1 MFNRRWG
8 AWLREADVKARKATM
23 MLAAAGLAIAPV
35 AANAATSLSVAR
47 AAPQLSGAS
56 YFQDEDH
63 HNRTAQYMLGGLLL
77 ALLIAAIAIGGTTTN
92 NPHSP

>member
-1 MFNRRWG
+1 
-8 AWLREADVKARKATM
+8 M

-35 AANAATSLSVAR
+35 ASNAAASLSIAR
-47 AAPQLSGAS
+47 AAPTLTNAS

-63 HNRTAQYMLGGLLL
+63 HGRTAQYLLGGVLLV
-77 ALLIAAIAIGGTTTN
+77 LLIAAIAIGSGTTN